1 MMTTTTISSISVKP
15 RCHKGRAGKFR
26 VIAWDPQASVGAALA
41 LNDNRRMPARLSAF
55 VIWALVAASAVFWG
69 LRLIVRSPEAPPYTV
84 SVGDA
89 ASVSGDLTRLLG
101 TPPVAAAA
109 VVATPEIASRF
120 RLTGVM
126 APKPPATQGVAL
138 IAVDG
143 KLPRAFRVG
152 AAVDGELVLQSVS
165 LRTAAIGPPR
175 GATAV
180 TLELPPLPAPAT
192 GSLPPPD
199 LGGNPAA
206 PQPAVAAP
214 PMARP
219 TAPMQAT
226 PPMQPSP
233 PMRRS
238 LPVPVPQNTPSPGA
252 TQ

>member
-1 MMTTTTISSISVKP
+1 M
-15 RCHKGRAGKFR
+15 
-26 VIAWDPQASVGAALA
+26 
-41 LNDNRRMPARLSAF
+41 NDNRRMPARLSAF

-69 LRLIVRSPEAPPYTV
+69 LRLAVRSPQAPAYTV

-89 ASVSGDLTRLLG
+89 ASVGGDLTRLLG

-109 VVATPEIASRF
+109 TVATPEIAARF

-152 AAVDGELVLQSVS
+152 ASIDGDLVLQSVS
-165 LRTAAIGPPR
+165 LRTAAIGPPQ
-175 GATAV
+175 GTTAV
-180 TLELPPLPAPAT
+180 VLELPPLPPAAT
-192 GSLPPPD
+192 GSLPPVD
-199 LGGNPAA
+199 MGGMPAPPPPANVA
-206 PQPAVAAP
+206 PP

-219 TAPMQAT
+219 V
-226 PPMQPSP
+226 PPSL
-233 PMRRS
+233 PMRRN
-238 LPVPVPQNTPSPGA
+238 LPTPTPQNTPQPGS

>member
-1 MMTTTTISSISVKP
+1 M
-15 RCHKGRAGKFR
+15 
-26 VIAWDPQASVGAALA
+26 A

-69 LRLIVRSPEAPPYTV
+69 LRLIVRSPEAPAYTV

-89 ASVSGDLTRLLG
+89 ASVGGDLTRLLG

-109 VVATPEIASRF
+109 VVATPEMASRF

-165 LRTAAIGPPR
+165 LRTAAIGPPQ

-192 GSLPPPD
+192 GSLPPAD
-199 LGGNPAA
+199 MGGNPAA
-206 PQPAVAAP
+206 PQPAVAPP
-214 PMARP
+214 PMVRP
-219 TAPMQAT
+219 T
-226 PPMQPSP
+226 PPALPSP
-233 PMRRS
+233 PMRRT
-238 LPVPVPQNTPSPGA
+238 LPVPMPQNTPPPAS

>member
-1 MMTTTTISSISVKP
+1 
-15 RCHKGRAGKFR
+15 
-26 VIAWDPQASVGAALA
+26 
-41 LNDNRRMPARLSAF
+41 MPARLSAF

-69 LRLIVRSPEAPPYTV
+69 LRLMARSPQAPAYTV

-89 ASVSGDLTRLLG
+89 ASVGGDLTRLLG

-109 VVATPEIASRF
+109 TVATPEIAARF

-152 AAVDGELVLQSVS
+152 APIDGDLVLQSVS
-165 LRTAAIGPPR
+165 LRTAAIGPPQ
-175 GATAV
+175 GTTAV
-180 TLELPPLPAPAT
+180 VLELPPLAPAATGTLPPADMGGMPAPT
-192 GSLPPPD
+192 PPA
-199 LGGNPAA
+199 NVA
-206 PQPAVAAP
+206 PP

-219 TAPMQAT
+219 V
-226 PPMQPSP
+226 PPSLPQ
-233 PMRRS
+233 RRG
-238 LPVPVPQNTPSPGA
+238 LPVPMPQNTPPPGS